1 MNGDGQGGRKSDE
14 VATAVAGGCRPCVL
28 GAELGCPESAMRC
41 WDQPIA
47 RSLCQVSWLCAEGC
61 SPSGSELVSY
71 VLTVFVIFCVLGTD
85 FHS

>member
-47 RSLCQVSWLCAEGC
+47 RSLCQVTVHGGALVV
-61 SPSGSELVSY
+61 SPLWSRASY